1 MKKLFKW
8 CLVILSIILIQGC
21 SKMDTVKL
29 AAYHTVERYCSIS
42 DMGRVALREQV
53 SEAVAPNSI
62 KVNCSG
68 D

>member
-1 MKKLFKW
+1 MKRLVKLS
-8 CLVILSIILIQGC
+8 LIMSIIIMLYGC

-29 AAYHTVERYCSIS
+29 AAYHTVEQYCSIS